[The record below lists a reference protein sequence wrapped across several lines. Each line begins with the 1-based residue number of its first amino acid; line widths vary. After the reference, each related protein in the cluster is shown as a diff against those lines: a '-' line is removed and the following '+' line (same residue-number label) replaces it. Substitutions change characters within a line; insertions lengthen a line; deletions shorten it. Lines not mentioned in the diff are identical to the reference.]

1 MENKNFYLFTGAP
14 GSGKSSVL
22 NILKNK
28 GYLTVKEAARDIIRN
43 QLKTKGDA
51 LPWGDTVRYSNLMLL
66 HSIVEFE
73 EYVHIKEP
81 CFSDRGIIDVLV
93 YARLINIPVT
103 GQPIRARKASSS
115 LLCSLILTSGRQTLY
130 EPICS
135 LHGANGYRISYGPEN
150 IMLLAMIHALH
161 RGALHHIAII
171 FLLHH
176 ICLQADSDAEN
187 RCIVHCSMHGI

>member
-1 MENKNFYLFTGAP
+1 MDINNMENKNFYLFTGAP

-103 GQPIRARKASSS
+103 VEMKDAAKK
-115 LLCSLILTSGRQTLY
+115 Y
-130 EPICS
+130 
-135 LHGANGYRISYGPEN
+135 GYNKR
-150 IMLLAMIHALH
+150 
-161 RGALHHIAII
+161 I
-171 FLLHH
+171 FLFPFWEEIYINDVERKQNLDEAKRTSLVLKDVYEEFGYQV
-176 ICLQADSDAEN
+176 IDVPLLSPQERTEWVLSCL
-187 RCIVHCSMHGI
+187 

>member
-1 MENKNFYLFTGAP
+1 MDINNMENKNFYLFTGAP

-81 CFSDRGIIDVLV
+81 CFFDRGIVDVFGF
-93 YARLINIPVT
+93 ARLISIP
-103 GQPIRARKASSS
+103 I
-115 LLCSLILTSGRQTLY
+115 TL
-130 EPICS
+130 E
-135 LHGANGYRISYGPEN
+135 
-150 IMLLAMIHALH
+150 MK
-161 RGALHHIAII
+161 IAAKKYCYNKRI
-171 FLLHH
+171 FLFPFLGGDFY
-176 ICLQADSDAEN
+176 Q
-187 RCIVHCSMHGI
+187 